1 MNTNTDTYT
10 ICTNTNMTC
19 TGRDTKTGSHANKN
33 TKCIYRDTKTFTD
46 THRKNTTENR
56 HTALQTPRI
65 QTKTQRQRLE
75 IKKHRH
81 KNTNTDANMTCA
93 GRETKI
99 CSQANTG
106 RDTNTENRHT
116 AL

>member
-56 HTALQTPRI
+56 HTALQTQQLCCQEYKQR
-65 QTKTQRQRLE
+65 QRGRDTKTQAQ
-75 IKKHRH
+75 
-81 KNTNTDANMTCA
+81 
-93 GRETKI
+93 KI
-99 CSQANTG
+99 QI
-106 RDTNTENRHT
+106 
-116 AL
+116 